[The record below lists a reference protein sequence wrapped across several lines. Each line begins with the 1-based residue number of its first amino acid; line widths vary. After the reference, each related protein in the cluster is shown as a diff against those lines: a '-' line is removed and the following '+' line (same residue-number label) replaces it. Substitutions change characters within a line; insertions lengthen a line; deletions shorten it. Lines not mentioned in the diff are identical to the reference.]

1 MAGEFILS
9 VADDSTTAPAPLRA
23 RLRRARRADPLHA
36 HQVKP
41 RYGGADRVST
51 KANRAE
57 ELRILGEALVRARQ
71 RAKLKQSDV
80 AARLGL
86 PSSYLSKIE
95 SGTRRL
101 DVVELI
107 RVAEAMG
114 VDPAEIVRE
123 VAAAMRADRGR
134 T

>member
-1 MAGEFILS
+1 MLLGL
-9 VADDSTTAPAPLRA
+9 
-23 RLRRARRADPLHA
+23 A
-36 HQVKP
+36 H
-41 RYGGADRVST
+41 S
-51 KANRAE
+51 
-57 ELRILGEALVRARQ
+57 RQ

-86 PSSYLSKIE
+86 PASYLSKIE

-123 VAAAMRADRGR
+123 VAAAMRAHRGR